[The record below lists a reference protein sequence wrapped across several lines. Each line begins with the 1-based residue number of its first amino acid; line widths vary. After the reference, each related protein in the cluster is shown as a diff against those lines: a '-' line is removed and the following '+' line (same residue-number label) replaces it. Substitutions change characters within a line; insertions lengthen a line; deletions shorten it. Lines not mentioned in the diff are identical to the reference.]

1 MDDGEDNEVGVLA
14 MHSLIHGS
22 IITVLLHR
30 HLWQCMT
37 VSNVAAYY
45 SCGLWR
51 GRPNATAAPM
61 RRDTVAGP
69 LLEQNCRWSST
80 ITGAASRQE
89 RHWRRSGIA
98 AGAASA
104 REQHRR
110 RSSIDAGAVSPPK
123 RRHHR
128 SNLAAE
134 AALTQEQQ

>member
-69 LLEQNCRWSST
+69 LLEQNRRWSST
-80 ITGAASRQE
+80 ITGAASTQE

-110 RSSIDAGAVSPPK
+110 RSSIGAGAASPQEQH
-123 RRHHR
+123 RRG
-128 SNLAAE
+128 SSITAE
-134 AALTQEQQ
+134 AASSQE

>member
-61 RRDTVAGP
+61 RRDTVAGHYWSRIVAGAAP
-69 LLEQNCRWSST
+69 LQEQRQGKSD
-80 ITGAASRQE
+80 IGAGAASLQE
-89 RHWRRSGIA
+89 QHRRGSSIA
-98 AGAASA
+98 AGAAST
-104 REQHRR
+104 REQYHRR
-110 RSSIDAGAVSPPK
+110 SGVITGVTSPQKLP
-123 RRHHR
+123 
-128 SNLAAE
+128 
-134 AALTQEQQ
+134 